1 MCECFHPTR
10 ARKISLKN
18 VASTPTFSLSI
29 GKFCGQ
35 VSRKPLARFRLLTAR
50 RMATNVRR
58 CPAFILWQTGNYPS
72 FRGEKGEKRCLK
84 VDRAQALSR
93 LSITSRSYYAKML
106 DPDYYKVLLE
116 IGVGRRFWQ
125 SNPSAE
131 NAHAFYVRVIRP
143 LRRLQR
149 RGVVE
154 KLQEITP
161 TDDRTP
167 IAVEIIGQVNL
178 TK

>member
-1 MCECFHPTR
+1 MLR
-10 ARKISLKN
+10 ASSN
-18 VASTPTFSLSI
+18 LSWTE
-29 GKFCGQ
+29 G
-35 VSRKPLARFRLLTAR
+35 
-50 RMATNVRR
+50 
-58 CPAFILWQTGNYPS
+58 
-72 FRGEKGEKRCLK
+72 
-84 VDRAQALSR
+84 
-93 LSITSRSYYAKML
+93 AKML

-131 NAHAFYVRVIRP
+131 DADAFYARVVKP
-143 LRRLQR
+143 LRQLQR
-149 RGVVE
+149 QGVVE